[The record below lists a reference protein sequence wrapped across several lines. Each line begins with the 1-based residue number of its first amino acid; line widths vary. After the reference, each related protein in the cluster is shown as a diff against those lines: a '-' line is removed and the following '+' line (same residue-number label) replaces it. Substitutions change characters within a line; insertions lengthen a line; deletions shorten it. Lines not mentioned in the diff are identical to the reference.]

1 MLRSLLGEEK
11 EEALEALMSQ
21 GPESESMSDEEI
33 RTRTRTDPHHSS
45 TTSSVLE
52 CLSTGCPMIGSAA
65 IGCAIG
71 YYSPGCE
78 PEIGGL
84 IGTLAGG
91 ILTAMTRCTQ
101 TYFFNRRQERAE
113 RVMQEVMQVGGGMN
127 EAPLQIIK
135 DYLRNS

>member
-21 GPESESMSDEEI
+21 GPESALMSDAEI
-33 RTRTRTDPHHSS
+33 RTHPHDSS
-45 TTSSVLE
+45 TTSLVLE
-52 CLSTGCPMIGSAA
+52 CLGTGCPMIGSAA

-71 YYSPGCE
+71 YSSPSCE

-91 ILTAMTRCTQ
+91 ILTAMTRCAQ

-113 RVMQEVMQVGGGMN
+113 EARRVMQEVMQVGGGMDQ
-127 EAPLQIIK
+127 APLRIIEG
-135 DYLRNS
+135 YLGSS